1 MNTIQVNI
9 LNPKAD
15 IILKDMEKQNLIAIQ
30 KPSKSTLQSVLNNLR
45 SNAKTAPSL
54 KEITK
59 EVELVRAKRYTKSKS
74 VKNKLNLKPSTWEA
88 QFKKAIADGDSPE
101 SDLF

>member
-15 IILKDMEKQNLIAIQ
+15 LILKDMEKQNLISI
-30 KPSKSTLQSVLNNLR
+30 KRTSDKYLRSILNNLR

-59 EVELVRAKRYTKSKS
+59 EVELVRTKRY
-74 VKNKLNLKPSTWEA
+74 VIKNKKDNH
-88 QFKKAIADGDSPE
+88 
-101 SDLF
+101 

>member
-15 IILKDMEKQNLIAIQ
+15 IILKDMEKQNLISIKRTSNKNLRA
-30 KPSKSTLQSVLNNLR
+30 VLNNLR

-59 EVELVRAKRYTKSKS
+59 EVELVRTKRY
-74 VKNKLNLKPSTWEA
+74 VIKN
-88 QFKKAIADGDSPE
+88 
-101 SDLF
+101 

>member
-15 IILKDMEKQNLIAIQ
+15 IILKDMEKQNLISI
-30 KPSKSTLQSVLNNLR
+30 KRTSDKNLRSVLNNLR
-45 SNAKTAPSL
+45 SNAKNAPSL

-59 EVELVRAKRYTKSKS
+59 EVELVRTKRY
-74 VKNKLNLKPSTWEA
+74 VIKN
-88 QFKKAIADGDSPE
+88 
-101 SDLF
+101 

>member
-15 IILKDMEKQNLIAIQ
+15 IILKDMEKQNLISI
-30 KPSKSTLQSVLNNLR
+30 KRTSNKNLRSVLNNLR

-59 EVELVRAKRYTKSKS
+59 EVELVRTMRY
-74 VKNKLNLKPSTWEA
+74 VIKNKKDNH
-88 QFKKAIADGDSPE
+88 
-101 SDLF
+101 

>member
-9 LNPKAD
+9 LNPKAA
-15 IILKDMEKQNLIAIQ
+15 IILKDMEKQNLISI
-30 KPSKSTLQSVLNNLR
+30 KRTSDKNLRSVLNNLR

-59 EVELVRAKRYTKSKS
+59 EVELVRTKRY
-74 VKNKLNLKPSTWEA
+74 VIKNKKDNH
-88 QFKKAIADGDSPE
+88 
-101 SDLF
+101 

>member
-15 IILKDMEKQNLIAIQ
+15 IILKDMEKQNLISI
-30 KPSKSTLQSVLNNLR
+30 KRTSDKNLRSVLNNLR

-59 EVELVRAKRYTKSKS
+59 EVELVRTKRY
-74 VKNKLNLKPSTWEA
+74 VIKN
-88 QFKKAIADGDSPE
+88 
-101 SDLF
+101 

>member
-15 IILKDMEKQNLIAIQ
+15 IILKDMEKQNLISI
-30 KPSKSTLQSVLNNLR
+30 KRIPNKSLQSVLNNLR

-59 EVELVRAKRYTKSKS
+59 EVELVRTKRY
-74 VKNKLNLKPSTWEA
+74 VIKNKKDNH
-88 QFKKAIADGDSPE
+88 
-101 SDLF
+101 

>member
-45 SNAKTAPSL
+45 SKAKTAPSL

-88 QFKKAIADGDSPE
+88 QFKKAIEDGDSPE
-101 SDLF
+101 SDY

>member
-1 MNTIQVNI
+1 MKTIELTI
-9 LNPKAD
+9 LNPRANT
-15 IILKDMEKQNLIAIQ
+15 ILKDMEKKNWITIE

-88 QFKKAIADGDSPE
+88 QFKKAIEDGDSPE
-101 SDLF
+101 SDY

>member
-1 MNTIQVNI
+1 MKTIELTI
-9 LNPKAD
+9 LNPKANV
-15 IILKDMEKQNLIAIQ
+15 ILKDMVKKNWITIQ

-54 KEITK
+54 KVTK
-59 EVELVRAKRYTKSKS
+59 EVELVRAKRYAKSKS

-88 QFKKAIADGDSPE
+88 QLKKAIADGESPE
-101 SDLF
+101 SDY

>member
-15 IILKDMEKQNLIAIQ
+15 IILKDMEKQNLISI
-30 KPSKSTLQSVLNNLR
+30 KRTSDKNLRSVLNNLR

-59 EVELVRAKRYTKSKS
+59 EVELVRTKRY
-74 VKNKLNLKPSTWEA
+74 VIKNKKDNH
-88 QFKKAIADGDSPE
+88 
-101 SDLF
+101 

>member
-59 EVELVRAKRYTKSKS
+59 EVELVRTKRY
-74 VKNKLNLKPSTWEA
+74 VNKNKTDNH
-88 QFKKAIADGDSPE
+88 
-101 SDLF
+101 

>member
-15 IILKDMEKQNLIAIQ
+15 LILKDMEKQNLISI
-30 KPSKSTLQSVLNNLR
+30 KRTSDKNLRSILNNLR

-59 EVELVRAKRYTKSKS
+59 EVELVRTKRY
-74 VKNKLNLKPSTWEA
+74 VIKNKKDNH
-88 QFKKAIADGDSPE
+88 
-101 SDLF
+101 

>member
-15 IILKDMEKQNLIAIQ
+15 IILKDMEKQNLISI
-30 KPSKSTLQSVLNNLR
+30 KRTSNKNLRSVLNNLR

-59 EVELVRAKRYTKSKS
+59 EVELVRTKRY
-74 VKNKLNLKPSTWEA
+74 VIKN
-88 QFKKAIADGDSPE
+88 
-101 SDLF
+101 

>member
-88 QFKKAIADGDSPE
+88 QFKKAIEDGDSPE
-101 SDLF
+101 SDY

>member
-1 MNTIQVNI
+1 MKTIKLTI
-9 LNPKAD
+9 LNPKANV
-15 IILKDMEKQNLIAIQ
+15 ILKDMVKKNWITIQ

-88 QFKKAIADGDSPE
+88 QLKKAIADGESPE
-101 SDLF
+101 SDY

>member
-1 MNTIQVNI
+1 MKRIEVAI
-9 LNPKAD
+9 LNPKANV
-15 IILKDMEKQNLIAIQ
+15 ILKDMVKKNWITIQ

-88 QFKKAIADGDSPE
+88 QFKKAISDGESPE
-101 SDLF
+101 SDY

>member
-15 IILKDMEKQNLIAIQ
+15 IILKDMEKQNLISI
-30 KPSKSTLQSVLNNLR
+30 KRTSDKNLRSVLNNLR

-59 EVELVRAKRYTKSKS
+59 EVELVRTKRYAI
-74 VKNKLNLKPSTWEA
+74 KNKKDTH
-88 QFKKAIADGDSPE
+88 
-101 SDLF
+101 

>member
-15 IILKDMEKQNLIAIQ
+15 LILKDMEKQNLISI
-30 KPSKSTLQSVLNNLR
+30 KRTSDKNLRSVLNNLR

-59 EVELVRAKRYTKSKS
+59 EVELVRTKRY
-74 VKNKLNLKPSTWEA
+74 VIKNKKDNY
-88 QFKKAIADGDSPE
+88 
-101 SDLF
+101 

>member
-1 MNTIQVNI
+1 MKTIEVTI
-9 LNPKAD
+9 LNPKAEVN
-15 IILKDMEKQNLIAIQ
+15 LKDMVKKKLIAIQ
-30 KPSKSTLQSVLNNLR
+30 KPSKST
-45 SNAKTAPSL
+45 PSL

-74 VKNKLNLKPSTWEA
+74 IKNKLNLKPSTWEA

-101 SDLF
+101 KELFEGMTHDFDNNW

>member
-15 IILKDMEKQNLIAIQ
+15 IILKDMEKQNLISI
-30 KPSKSTLQSVLNNLR
+30 KRTSDKNLRSVLNNLR

-59 EVELVRAKRYTKSKS
+59 EVELVRTKRY
-74 VKNKLNLKPSTWEA
+74 VNKN
-88 QFKKAIADGDSPE
+88 
-101 SDLF
+101 

>member
-15 IILKDMEKQNLIAIQ
+15 IILKDMEKQNLISI
-30 KPSKSTLQSVLNNLR
+30 KKTSDKNLRSVLNNLR

-59 EVELVRAKRYTKSKS
+59 EVELVRTKRY
-74 VKNKLNLKPSTWEA
+74 VIKN
-88 QFKKAIADGDSPE
+88 
-101 SDLF
+101 

>member
-15 IILKDMEKQNLIAIQ
+15 IILKDMEKQNLISI
-30 KPSKSTLQSVLNNLR
+30 KRTSDKNLRSVLNNLR

-59 EVELVRAKRYTKSKS
+59 EV
-74 VKNKLNLKPSTWEA
+74 
-88 QFKKAIADGDSPE
+88 
-101 SDLF
+101 

>member
-15 IILKDMEKQNLIAIQ
+15 IILKDMEKQNLISI
-30 KPSKSTLQSVLNNLR
+30 KRTSDKNLRSILNNLR

-59 EVELVRAKRYTKSKS
+59 EVELVRTKRY
-74 VKNKLNLKPSTWEA
+74 VIKN
-88 QFKKAIADGDSPE
+88 
-101 SDLF
+101 

>member
-1 MNTIQVNI
+1 MKTIEVAI
-9 LNPKAD
+9 LNTKANV
-15 IILKDMEKQNLIAIQ
+15 ILKDLGKKNWITIQ

-59 EVELVRAKRYTKSKS
+59 EVELVRAKRYAK
-74 VKNKLNLKPSTWEA
+74 KNKAGNH
-88 QFKKAIADGDSPE
+88 
-101 SDLF
+101 

>member
-1 MNTIQVNI
+1 MNTIEVNI

-15 IILKDMEKQNLIAIQ
+15 IILKDMEKQNLIAIK

-59 EVELVRAKRYTKSKS
+59 EVELVRAKRYAK
-74 VKNKLNLKPSTWEA
+74 KNKASNH
-88 QFKKAIADGDSPE
+88 
-101 SDLF
+101 

>member
-15 IILKDMEKQNLIAIQ
+15 IILKDMEKQNLISI
-30 KPSKSTLQSVLNNLR
+30 KRTSDKNLRSVLNNLR
-45 SNAKTAPSL
+45 SNAQTAPSL

-59 EVELVRAKRYTKSKS
+59 EVELVRTKRY
-74 VKNKLNLKPSTWEA
+74 VIKNKKDNH
-88 QFKKAIADGDSPE
+88 
-101 SDLF
+101 

>member
-1 MNTIQVNI
+1 MKTIELTI

-30 KPSKSTLQSVLNNLR
+30 KPSKNSLQSVLNNLR

-59 EVELVRAKRYTKSKS
+59 EVELVRAKRYAK
-74 VKNKLNLKPSTWEA
+74 KNKAGNH
-88 QFKKAIADGDSPE
+88 
-101 SDLF
+101 

>member
-1 MNTIQVNI
+1 MKTIELTI
-9 LNPKAD
+9 LNPKANV
-15 IILKDMEKQNLIAIQ
+15 ILKDMVKKNWITIQ

-59 EVELVRAKRYTKSKS
+59 EVELVRAKRYAKSKS

-88 QFKKAIADGDSPE
+88 QLKKAIEDGDSPE
-101 SDLF
+101 SDY

>member
-59 EVELVRAKRYTKSKS
+59 EVELVRTKRYAK
-74 VKNKLNLKPSTWEA
+74 KNKAGNH
-88 QFKKAIADGDSPE
+88 
-101 SDLF
+101 

>member
-1 MNTIQVNI
+1 MKTIELNI
-9 LNPKAD
+9 LNPRANV
-15 IILKDMEKQNLIAIQ
+15 ILKDMVKKNWITIQ
-30 KPSKSTLQSVLNNLR
+30 KPSKSSLQSVLNNLR

-59 EVELVRAKRYTKSKS
+59 EVELVRAKRYAKSKS

-88 QFKKAIADGDSPE
+88 QFKKAIAEGDSPE
-101 SDLF
+101 SDY

>member
-9 LNPKAD
+9 LNPKAEV
-15 IILKDMEKQNLIAIQ
+15 ILKDMVKKNWITIQ

-45 SNAKTAPSL
+45 SKAKTAPSL

-59 EVELVRAKRYTKSKS
+59 EVELVRAKRYTKIKA
-74 VKNKLNLKPSTWEA
+74 LK
-88 QFKKAIADGDSPE
+88 IN
-101 SDLF
+101 

>member
-15 IILKDMEKQNLIAIQ
+15 IILKDMEKQNLISI
-30 KPSKSTLQSVLNNLR
+30 KRTSDKNLRSVLNNLR
-45 SNAKTAPSL
+45 SNAKNAPSL

-59 EVELVRAKRYTKSKS
+59 EVELVRTKRYAI
-74 VKNKLNLKPSTWEA
+74 KNKKDNH
-88 QFKKAIADGDSPE
+88 
-101 SDLF
+101 